1 MYRTHGCEEAELSWV
16 LCWQVE
22 KKWNDLLDECSKYR
36 DAMGE
41 VADNISLGT
50 ALETLWATMEGAPLP
65 PPPKKRRRKKKLGL
79 ETASSGATDA
89 TGTQLA
95 EAGSA
100 PEPVPEQAL
109 TLPAA
114 EGALGAAAV
123 ATGNAELTDPAG
135 AEEPVHQ
142 STVNG
147 MAHDDCVKREEEQT
161 MKYAQSASEAPAGSL
176 MSFDLAGN
184 SDVKQVLKA
193 ESDMH
198 AAGAMTDSDT
208 QPAALMTSTT
218 GEAATTHQSSSN
230 QSKIPM
236 ESTAGPVPLA
246 NSHSSLPAAEG
257 PVKSRALPN
266 GQHAQMLGEQAGSG
280 VVQEDAE
287 MSGGCNTDEHK
298 ASDTVKA
305 VPGLASRHDDA
316 PLLDQTAST
325 AAAADVT
332 EQTVKAAAS
341 AAAEAI
347 VSTAAEAA
355 AATHAETS
363 ANQNGVLATAT
374 SGASDPVQVDP
385 VKADSVDATSSDA
398 LTAAKAAIQEALQE
412 AMAPVVAESAE
423 VRKLKR
429 QLLDWHMANLEFA
442 NAAVLRTLSMRS
454 WDQDDPYE
462 IQGSHCFLP
471 GQNPRGMH
479 DPVCYLANTS
489 PCWDQTSKHMLNHL
503 HIMQER

>member
-1 MYRTHGCEEAELSWV
+1 
-16 LCWQVE
+16 
-22 KKWNDLLDECSKYR
+22 
-36 DAMGE
+36 MGE

-50 ALETLWATMEGAPLP
+50 ALETLWATMEGAPP
-65 PPPKKRRRKKKLGL
+65 PPPPRKRSRKKKLGL
-79 ETASSGATDA
+79 ETASSSATDA

-95 EAGSA
+95 GAGSA
-100 PEPVPEQAL
+100 PVSVLEQAL

-114 EGALGAAAV
+114 EGALGADAA
-123 ATGNAELTDPAG
+123 AAHNLELTGQAG
-135 AEEPVHQ
+135 AVEPGHQ

-147 MAHDDCVKREEEQT
+147 IAHDDSVKREEEQAV
-161 MKYAQSASEAPAGSL
+161 KYAQSASEAPAGSL
-176 MSFDLAGN
+176 MSVDLAGH

-198 AAGAMTDSDT
+198 ASGAMTDT
-208 QPAALMTSTT
+208 NIPPTALVTSTT

-230 QSKIPM
+230 QS
-236 ESTAGPVPLA
+236 EALVASTADPA
-246 NSHSSLPAAEG
+246 TIAKCHSSLPAAEG
-257 PVKSRALPN
+257 LVKSRALPN
-266 GQHAQMLGEQAGSG
+266 GHHAPTLIKQEASG
-280 VVQEDAE
+280 AVQED
-287 MSGGCNTDEHK
+287 SGLSNGFGTDEHK
-298 ASDTVKA
+298 TSDTVKA

-316 PLLDQTAST
+316 PSLDHTVSNS
-325 AAAADVT
+325 AAADMT
-332 EQTVKAAAS
+332 EQTVNAAAS

-347 VSTAAEAA
+347 VSTVAA
-355 AATHAETS
+355 AGHAETS
-363 ANQNGVLATAT
+363 ANHNGVLATAT
-374 SGASDPVQVDP
+374 SGASDAVQVDP
-385 VKADSVDATSSDA
+385 VKAEVVEATSSDA

-471 GQNPRGMH
+471 GQNP
-479 DPVCYLANTS
+479 
-489 PCWDQTSKHMLNHL
+489 
-503 HIMQER
+503 

>member
-1 MYRTHGCEEAELSWV
+1 MGLPQLNWV
-16 LCWQVE
+16 SCWQVE

-50 ALETLWATMEGAPLP
+50 ALETLWATMEGAPPP
-65 PPPKKRRRKKKLGL
+65 PPPKKRVRKKKLGL

-95 EAGSA
+95 GADSA

-114 EGALGAAAV
+114 EGALRAAAV
-123 ATGNAELTDPAG
+123 ATDNAEQTDQAG
-135 AEEPVHQ
+135 AEKPVHR

-147 MAHDDCVKREEEQT
+147 MAHDASVKQEEEQAV
-161 MKYAQSASEAPAGSL
+161 MYAQSASEAPADSL
-176 MSFDLAGN
+176 MSVGSAGN
-184 SDVKQVLKA
+184 TDVKQVLKA

-198 AAGAMTDSDT
+198 ASGAMTDT
-208 QPAALMTSTT
+208 NIPPTALVTSTT

-230 QSKIPM
+230 QSEVLM
-236 ESTAGPVPLA
+236 ESTAEPVLTA
-246 NSHSSLPAAEG
+246 NRNSSLPAAER
-257 PVKSRALPN
+257 PVKNRALPN
-266 GQHAQMLGEQAGSG
+266 GHHAPMLDEQPGSG
-280 VVQEDAE
+280 AVQEDAKL
-287 MSGGCNTDEHK
+287 SGGLSTDEHK
-298 ASDTVKA
+298 TSDTVKA
-305 VPGLASRHDDA
+305 VPGLASRHDGA
-316 PLLDQTAST
+316 PSLDQTAST
-325 AAAADVT
+325 TAAAHVT

-347 VSTAAEAA
+347 VSTAAAAEAG
-355 AATHAETS
+355 HAETS
-363 ANQNGVLATAT
+363 AHQNGVLAMAT
-374 SGASDPVQVDP
+374 SGGSDLVQADP
-385 VKADSVDATSSDA
+385 VKVKVEVVDATSSDA

-471 GQNPRGMH
+471 GQNP
-479 DPVCYLANTS
+479 
-489 PCWDQTSKHMLNHL
+489 
-503 HIMQER
+503 